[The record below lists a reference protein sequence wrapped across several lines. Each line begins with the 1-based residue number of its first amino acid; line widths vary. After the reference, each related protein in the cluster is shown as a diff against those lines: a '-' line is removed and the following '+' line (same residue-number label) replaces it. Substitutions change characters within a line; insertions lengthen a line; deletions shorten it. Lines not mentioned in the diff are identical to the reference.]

1 MSNALQVFS
10 YNGNN
15 VRTVERN
22 GDIWFV
28 AKDVCDVLDI
38 QNTTQAIQ
46 NLDNDERA
54 MFYIGRQGEAN
65 IISESGVYA
74 LVLRSNKPEAKNFSR
89 WVRKEVLPTIRR
101 TGAYFAN
108 GEQPALPSGVLDG
121 ARLIFEVA
129 GIKDNQ
135 LSLALDKV
143 YKSYTGKS
151 ALDTGEVDLI
161 APSKSQLLTPTQI
174 GSAFGLN
181 ARRVN
186 EILAGAGLQHKINGM
201 WEPLEPGMKFAVMV
215 DAGKKHSNGTPIR
228 QLKWDSSICE
238 TFRNLI

>member
-65 IISESGVYA
+65 IIS
-74 LVLRSNKPEAKNFSR
+74 
-89 WVRKEVLPTIRR
+89 
-101 TGAYFAN
+101 
-108 GEQPALPSGVLDG
+108 D
-121 ARLIFEVA
+121 
-129 GIKDNQ
+129 
-135 LSLALDKV
+135 
-143 YKSYTGKS
+143 
-151 ALDTGEVDLI
+151 
-161 APSKSQLLTPTQI
+161 
-174 GSAFGLN
+174 
-181 ARRVN
+181 
-186 EILAGAGLQHKINGM
+186 
-201 WEPLEPGMKFAVMV
+201 
-215 DAGKKHSNGTPIR
+215 
-228 QLKWDSSICE
+228 
-238 TFRNLI
+238 